1 MADSTPAPIPSPR
14 ACCRFPVLVLLIGA
28 ILFAVP
34 WVWLALEAYALQ
46 IGISEMES
54 SLAEGAVPFF
64 MFTQWIVPVL
74 TAALL
79 VLWWLFFSG
88 VAWSVRL
95 VGIVLVGGLA
105 VGFGL
110 CIRKFELTMGRVG
123 LVPRIEFVWD
133 AALEFDAHIEID
145 GMPPISASISDR
157 DFPSYRGVNTDGI
170 VSLPG
175 FQTDWSNVSP
185 ERLWSKSCLGGYGGV
200 AVAGNIVVTILQHE
214 AKQEEVIVCYDRT
227 TGRQRWTFA
236 YSAYHKDFMG
246 DGPRAT
252 PTIRDNRI
260 YSLGGM
266 GDLVC
271 LGATGK
277 KLWAVNI
284 LKDSGAEKLKW
295 GMTSSPLVVDGLVI
309 VNAGVDPANPI
320 GPSLLAYDAVEG
332 KIRWQTG
339 KRKAGY
345 SSAQLSTIAG
355 VAQVL
360 LFDGEGLVSY
370 DPKSGR
376 ELWQHP
382 WVTQYEMN
390 SIQPA
395 VLGDDRVFISSE
407 LANGC
412 ATIKITRSANAEW
425 STEVL
430 WQHKRFA
437 SRFANVVTDGK
448 RLFGL
453 HNLNGVLTCLDANDG
468 SVLWKANRQGPGQL
482 LLVNDALLVVHGE
495 TGDVS
500 LFNTDGGELGQ
511 HRAFVEAYKTWNT
524 SALAGDQ
531 LFLRNQREIVCVKL
545 PMR

>member
-1 MADSTPAPIPSPR
+1 MADSTSAPIPSPQ
-14 ACCRFPVLVLLIGA
+14 ACCLFPVLVLLIGA

-34 WVWLALEAYALQ
+34 WVWVAIENYGSQL
-46 IGISEMES
+46 GIPEMEP
-54 SLAEGAVPFF
+54 SLADGAMPFF
-64 MFTQWIVPVL
+64 MFTQWIVPML
-74 TAALL
+74 TAALIA
-79 VLWWLFFSG
+79 LWWLFFSG
-88 VAWSVRL
+88 IAWSVRL
-95 VGIVLVGGLA
+95 LGVVLVGGLA
-105 VGFGL
+105 VGFRL
-110 CIRKFELTMGRVG
+110 SVQKFELTMSRVG

-133 AALEFDAHIEID
+133 ATPTFDASIATD
-145 GMPPISASISDR
+145 GLPPIDATISDR
-157 DFPSYRGVNTDGI
+157 DFPSYRGVKTDGI
-170 VSLPG
+170 VSLAG
-175 FQTDWSNVSP
+175 FQTDWSNTRP
-185 ERLWSKSCLGGYGGV
+185 ERVWSKSCLGGYGGV

-214 AKQEEVIVCYDRT
+214 AMQKEVIVCYDRA

-236 YSAYHKDFMG
+236 YSAYHKDIMG

-271 LGATGK
+271 LGATGN
-277 KLWAVNI
+277 KLWAANI

-309 VNAGVDPANPI
+309 VNSGVDPANSI
-320 GPSLLAYDAVEG
+320 GPSLLAYDAVDG

-355 VAQVL
+355 VVQVL
-360 LFDGEGLVSY
+360 LFDGEGLVAY
-370 DPKSGR
+370 EPKTGK

-382 WVTQYEMN
+382 WVTPYEMN
-390 SIQPA
+390 SIQPV
-395 VLGDDRVFISSE
+395 VLSDDRVYISSE
-407 LANGC
+407 LTNGC
-412 ATIKITRSANAEW
+412 AMLKIKRSDNAEW
-425 STEVL
+425 STEVF

-437 SRFANVVTDGK
+437 SRYANVVTDGK

-482 LLVNDALLVVHGE
+482 LLVNDTLLVVNGE
-495 TGDVS
+495 TGEVS
-500 LFNTDGGELGQ
+500 LFNTDGAELGQ
-511 HRAFVEAYKTWNT
+511 HRAFIEAYKTWNT
-524 SALAGDQ
+524 PAIAGDQ

-545 PMR
+545 PTR